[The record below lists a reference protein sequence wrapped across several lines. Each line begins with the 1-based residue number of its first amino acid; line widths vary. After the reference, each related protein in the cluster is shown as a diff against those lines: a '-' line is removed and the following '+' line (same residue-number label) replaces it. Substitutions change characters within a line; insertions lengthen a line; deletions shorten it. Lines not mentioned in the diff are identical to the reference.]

1 VKVDVSLLPVSS
13 QHQIRMLFIVSD
25 TGIGIGDDL
34 LSGIFQPFIQA
45 EGSFVRRFQGAG
57 LGLSIVRR
65 LVRLMGGSLAVDNAE
80 CGTTFYV
87 SLTFYVPQPE
97 ARDIAPLAPCSAPHG
112 RGALNILVAEDDEVS
127 RDVIVRMLKKCGHAA
142 VAVSNGQEALERLK
156 EKTFDVVLLDVRLPG
171 LTGQA
176 TLERL
181 HAAGIEAKVIAV
193 TGHASADDALELLR
207 LGAFDYILK
216 PCKTEKILELIDKA
230 HKQLT
235 KERAGA

>member
-1 VKVDVSLLPVSS
+1 MNGQTRVLVVDDEQRFAFNMVK
-13 QHQIRMLFIVSD
+13 
-25 TGIGIGDDL
+25 L
-34 LSGIFQPFIQA
+34 LSLNNVSA
-45 EGSFVRRFQGAG
+45 E
-57 LGLSIVRR
+57 
-65 LVRLMGGSLAVDNAE
+65 
-80 CGTTFYV
+80 
-87 SLTFYVPQPE
+87 
-97 ARDIAPLAPCSAPHG
+97 
-112 RGALNILVAEDDEVS
+112 
-127 RDVIVRMLKKCGHAA
+127 AA
-142 VAVSNGQEALERLK
+142 YSGEEALERLK

>member
-1 VKVDVSLLPVSS
+1 MNGQTRVLVVDDEQRFAFNMVK
-13 QHQIRMLFIVSD
+13 
-25 TGIGIGDDL
+25 L
-34 LSGIFQPFIQA
+34 LSLNNVSA
-45 EGSFVRRFQGAG
+45 E
-57 LGLSIVRR
+57 
-65 LVRLMGGSLAVDNAE
+65 
-80 CGTTFYV
+80 
-87 SLTFYVPQPE
+87 
-97 ARDIAPLAPCSAPHG
+97 
-112 RGALNILVAEDDEVS
+112 
-127 RDVIVRMLKKCGHAA
+127 AA
-142 VAVSNGQEALERLK
+142 YSGEEALERLK
-156 EKTFDVVLLDVRLPG
+156 ENTFDVVLLDVRLPG

>member
-1 VKVDVSLLPVSS
+1 MSMRTRVLVVDDEQRFAFNMVK
-13 QHQIRMLFIVSD
+13 
-25 TGIGIGDDL
+25 L
-34 LSGIFQPFIQA
+34 LS
-45 EGSFVRRFQGAG
+45 
-57 LGLSIVRR
+57 LS
-65 LVRLMGGSLAVDNAE
+65 
-80 CGTTFYV
+80 
-87 SLTFYVPQPE
+87 
-97 ARDIAPLAPCSAPHG
+97 DIA
-112 RGALNILVAEDDEVS
+112 AE
-127 RDVIVRMLKKCGHAA
+127 AA
-142 VAVSNGQEALERLK
+142 YSGEEALERLK
-156 EKTFDVVLLDVRLPG
+156 EDAFDVVLLDVRLPG